1 MYNDFSCLFCSLLL
15 SYYLLCSL
23 LIFYYLFYSLL
34 FSYYLFYS
42 LLLLLFVSGTTRSL
56 SREGVPPGARAA
68 PDLQRPPSRGRGRA
82 QLDRWYIVENDHS
95 KLRILVYSRL
105 GNQRIWPFVV
115 TATILAVIAQC
126 DSLISTFHHTIKVQI
141 LHTTK
146 NLRLFM
152 RISDG
157 AWRWTWSWTGER
169 RTSHRWSFAFHKN
182 EWIRRINKWS

>member
-1 MYNDFSCLFCSLLL
+1 MKITYSRTFARWITIKSVPLKIYVKHTASTGLLPHLSIDEVKTKRQNLF
-15 SYYLLCSL
+15 
-23 LIFYYLFYSLL
+23 LIF
-34 FSYYLFYS
+34 
-42 LLLLLFVSGTTRSL
+42 
-56 SREGVPPGARAA
+56 
-68 PDLQRPPSRGRGRA
+68 
-82 QLDRWYIVENDHS
+82 ENDHS